1 VIKNSWLKKTVELFK
16 IKPNSDIDK
25 RSNFRFDVAY
35 VDDLELEINNSKYKF
50 KEISLEGLSF
60 FVPQEKLSQFNVK
73 SVHNCNII
81 FKGQKINV
89 QVEAMNRV
97 NDIIGCKI
105 RSNKD
110 EYHDFIKND
119 LSLFLVSYLS

>member
-1 VIKNSWLKKTVELFK
+1 MIKNSWLKKTVELFK
-16 IKPNSDIDK
+16 IKPNNDISK

-35 VDDLELEINNSKYKF
+35 VDDLELEINNAKHKF
-50 KEISLEGLSF
+50 KEVSLEGLSF
-60 FVPQEKLSQFNVK
+60 FVPQEKLSDFNIK
-73 SVHNCNII
+73 SVHNCNIL

-89 QVEAMNRV
+89 QVDVVNRV

-119 LSLFLVSYLS
+119 LSLFLVSYIS

>member
-1 VIKNSWLKKTVELFK
+1 M
-16 IKPNSDIDK
+16 DK

-35 VDDLELEINNSKYKF
+35 VDDLELEINNAKYKF

-60 FVPQEKLSQFNVK
+60 FVPQEKISDFNIK
-73 SVHNCNII
+73 SIHNCNIL
-81 FKGQKINV
+81 FKDQKINV